1 MVKIESKKGTT
12 TLGLVCKDG
21 VILAAD
27 KRASLGHLAMH
38 KNVEKVLKITDH
50 IGITTAGMVGD
61 AQKLYDYL
69 KAELQLYLLEKEE
82 EPTVEVAAKLLSN
95 ILYEGRKSF
104 IPYGSWFLVA
114 GKSENGGYKVA
125 SLDNGGSVIFD
136 NIAGSGSGM
145 EMAYGVL
152 DDHYNENIST
162 SEAKKIA
169 VKAISSSLKRDVFSG
184 DGIDVVIINNDGYT
198 KLTAEEVAKLK

>member
-1 MVKIESKKGTT
+1 MVKIENKKGTT

-21 VILAAD
+21 IVLAAD

-38 KNVEKVLKITDH
+38 KSVDKILKITDY
-50 IGITTAGMVGD
+50 IGLTTAGMVGD
-61 AQKLYDYL
+61 AQKLHDYL

-82 EPTVEVAAKLLSN
+82 EPTVEVASKLLSN

-114 GKSENGGYKVA
+114 GKSEDGGYKVA

-145 EMAYGVL
+145 ELAYGVL
-152 DDHYNENIST
+152 DDYYTENIT
-162 SEAKKIA
+162 TDQAKKIA
-169 VKAISSSLKRDVFSG
+169 VKAVTSSLKRDVFSG
-184 DGIDVVIINNDGYT
+184 DGIDVVIINEKGYK
-198 KLTAEEVAKLK
+198 KLNKEEVNKLK